1 MMSCIQWTVSG
12 VCDVSAVA
20 QIGWAVSGFWCQ
32 PACPDGWDN
41 LIWAVTHH
49 LMQQTNT
56 QQPWIIKD
64 SGNTLPDL
72 VM

>member
-20 QIGWAVSGFWCQ
+20 QIGWAVASGVSLHVRM
-32 PACPDGWDN
+32 DG
-41 LIWAVTHH
+41 ITSFSAVTHH

-56 QQPWIIKD
+56 QWLWAIKD
-64 SGNTLPDL
+64 SGKTLPVL
-72 VM
+72 VK